1 VLTAIDLETAVGFRR
16 ADLLREA
23 AQARL
28 VKQADSTRDT
38 MRPNLA
44 ARVSRMALDL
54 ARRLSTR
61 VRILAQARSAD
72 VPQPR
77 GGQVATCLPC

>member
-1 VLTAIDLETAVGFRR
+1 VLTSIDLEMTVRFRR
-16 ADLLREA
+16 ADLLRKA

-28 VKQADSTRDT
+28 VKQADSARDT
-38 MRPNLA
+38 MPPNLA

-61 VRILAQARSAD
+61 TEIPAQARSVDA
-72 VPQPR
+72 PQPCGR
-77 GGQVATCLPC
+77 KLATCLMC